1 MSILTAFFI
10 YLLVWWT
17 LLFTVLPIGVQRNDE
32 DGKGFD
38 QGAPKFPNLKKKL
51 LINTVLSAFVVG
63 MMWILVEMDII
74 RWSEWFKKG
83 FE

>member
-17 LLFTVLPIGVQRNDE
+17 MLFTVLPMGVQRNEE

-38 QGAPKFPNLKKKL
+38 AGAPKFPDLKKKL
-51 LINTVLSAFVVG
+51 AINTIISFLIVAA
-63 MMWILVEMDII
+63 MWLLVEMDVI
-74 RWSEWFKKG
+74 RWDEWFRKG